1 MKRWERFN
9 EMFGKNQTLE
19 EQTVERT
26 ARICTSQLLDRIERS
41 PVHGGLVE
49 ASEAMPSMEIYRRV
63 KEWLQEEEPPKKQ
76 LDEQEATDTST
87 AQGMAE
93 ETAKRILLRLHD
105 AGGCDARDDHSKG
118 WDEAI
123 TEAIRIVEEE
133 TGTRIG
139 EALD

>member
-26 ARICTSQLLDRIERS
+26 ARICTSQILVLDRIERS

-63 KEWLQEEEPPKKQ
+63 KEWLQEEVSP
-76 LDEQEATDTST
+76 
-87 AQGMAE
+87 
-93 ETAKRILLRLHD
+93 
-105 AGGCDARDDHSKG
+105 
-118 WDEAI
+118 
-123 TEAIRIVEEE
+123 
-133 TGTRIG
+133 
-139 EALD
+139 